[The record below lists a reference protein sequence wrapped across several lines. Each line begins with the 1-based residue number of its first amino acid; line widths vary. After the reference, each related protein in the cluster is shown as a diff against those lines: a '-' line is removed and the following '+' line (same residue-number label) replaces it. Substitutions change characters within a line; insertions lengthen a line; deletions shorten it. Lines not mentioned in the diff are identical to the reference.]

1 MRYERP
7 RIIRRDRIAGLLDI
21 IKSDGDAAPSDV
33 NLKENFVPVVWSE
46 PSRAGVELG
55 AGVQYES
62 PAIVRRDRIAGLL
75 DIAKSDGDAAP
86 SDVNLKENFVPVA
99 W

>member
-33 NLKENFVPVVWSE
+33 NLKENFVPV
-46 PSRAGVELG
+46 
-55 AGVQYES
+55 
-62 PAIVRRDRIAGLL
+62 
-75 DIAKSDGDAAP
+75 
-86 SDVNLKENFVPVA
+86 A